1 MTLRF
6 AKPILV
12 SFVPLLASFVPAIS
26 FTPVIAQTRTAAVS
40 PRPPAPAALA
50 VPAQPQV
57 PTPEAMIVLI
67 RSSIVALSHANLT
80 NNYSV
85 LNALGSPSFK
95 QANPPAKLQQLFAPF
110 RANNIDMNPVV
121 FVTPQLKYQPA
132 VQEGRLRL
140 IGFFPTAP
148 LQVNYDLQFEPS
160 GGVWRLFGI
169 AVDLSANESQVQSAP
184 QQGKAAPQGR

>member
-6 AKPILV
+6 AKPIL
-12 SFVPLLASFVPAIS
+12 ASFVCALTL
-26 FTPVIAQTRTAAVS
+26 TPVQAQTRTAAIV
-40 PRPPAPAALA
+40 PRPTAPAAKA

-95 QANPPAKLQQLFAPF
+95 QANTPQRLQQLFAPF

-140 IGFFPTAP
+140 VGFFPTAP

-169 AVDLSANESQVQSAP
+169 AVDLSSSEP
-184 QQGKAAPQGR
+184 QAQPAMQKGKAAPKGR

>member
-6 AKPILV
+6 AESII
-12 SFVPLLASFVPAIS
+12 LASFVCALTL
-26 FTPVIAQTRTAAVS
+26 TPVQAQTRTAAVT
-40 PRPPAPAALA
+40 PRPPAPAAAPILARA

-95 QANPPAKLQQLFAPF
+95 QANTPQRLQQLFAPF

-140 IGFFPTAP
+140 VGFFPTAP
-148 LQVNYDLQFEPS
+148 MQVNYDLQFEPS
-160 GGVWRLFGI
+160 GGVWRLFAI
-169 AVDLSANESQVQSAP
+169 AVDLSTNAPVTQPVQQRGP
-184 QQGKAAPQGR
+184 TNGGR